1 MRLAA
6 RLVAGSVSDR
16 QRSSAVRQR
25 FVSTDA
31 NTQTCPMTT
40 TRPWSAGS
48 SAGTTGPPTRSGNG
62 QRPTTPRSFSSPPLL
77 TDAPDDLLKRATKSA
92 ETARDR
98 QLVVIAAAYVAGQ
111 HDRLDTLVRD
121 HLADHPGN
129 ILAAWIAAQ
138 PARRVNPPRSQP
150 GPPIGAAMTDPTTTT
165 APIATT
171 TSWPRTVGRWMV
183 SSGFP
188 IGGYAAFLLVGPVD
202 SLIPSLV
209 GGLLTGAVLGALQAW
224 AFGRARPSTGRWII
238 ATALGLMVGL
248 GVGAAVVGYQ
258 TTLSALLLQ
267 GAMTVSLSAPPRRW
281 CSPQARPGRTG
292 LACRSDRHLGRRLG
306 GHIRIRHPGRRPVHH
321 LRLQRRVG
329 RHCPDRRPPAHPH
342 HHEGEQVMTRH
353 VVFGTGQV
361 GRLIVEQLVHDG
373 AQVVAVNRTG
383 QARLPGAQVV
393 AGDATDPPSRPR

>member
-1 MRLAA
+1 
-6 RLVAGSVSDR
+6 
-16 QRSSAVRQR
+16 
-25 FVSTDA
+25 
-31 NTQTCPMTT
+31 MTT
-40 TRPWSAGS
+40 ARPWSASS
-48 SAGTTGPPTRSGNG
+48 SAGTTGRRRDPATGDGRH
-62 QRPTTPRSFSSPPLL
+62 TPILLVAAALL

-138 PARRVNPPRSQP
+138 PSRLNPPRPQP
-150 GPPIGAAMTDPTTTT
+150 GPPIGAAMNDPTTTA
-165 APIATT
+165 APIANTS

-183 SSGFP
+183 S
-188 IGGYAAFLLVGPVD
+188 FLASRSADTPP
-202 SLIPSLV
+202 SCSSARSTASSPSLV

-267 GAMTVSLSAPPRRW
+267 GP
-281 CSPQARPGRTG
+281 
-292 LACRSDRHLGRRLG
+292 
-306 GHIRIRHPGRRPVHH
+306 
-321 LRLQRRVG
+321 
-329 RHCPDRRPPAHPH
+329 
-342 HHEGEQVMTRH
+342 
-353 VVFGTGQV
+353 
-361 GRLIVEQLVHDG
+361 
-373 AQVVAVNRTG
+373 
-383 QARLPGAQVV
+383 
-393 AGDATDPPSRPR
+393 